1 MKSIILNDIENTNTN
16 EYNIVNIANKYILKH
31 NNEEFIIDSEMTF
44 NNCEIYLQKSKI
56 KINLNNINHQVF
68 MDKITYLYDIISDL
82 FEKEDVIVSIVINP
96 IYKINNLQMLFSAI
110 NTKTIIKNIEND
122 KLMKIDDLN
131 NKKFDLYPIFNSP
144 IINIY
149 DEKIYVN
156 FSFHSIYIKLIK
168 DNELINYDKIKKIM
182 NKNYQV

>member
-16 EYNIVNIANKYILKH
+16 EYNVVNIANKFILKH
-31 NNEEFIIDSEMTF
+31 NNEEFIIDSEITF

-56 KINLNNINHQVF
+56 KINLNDQEHQVF
-68 MDKITYLYDIISDL
+68 TDKITYLYNIISEI
-82 FEKEDVIVSIVINP
+82 FEKEDVIVYVAVNP
-96 IYKINNLQMLFSAI
+96 IYKKNNLKMLFSAI
-110 NTKTIIKNIEND
+110 NSKTIIKNIEND
-122 KLMKIDDLN
+122 KLMKIDDLH

-182 NKNYQV
+182 NKN